1 MRSRII
7 SSANERIIAYKQ
19 NENIGTLKSI
29 SEKLGIKLVTV
40 DDDDAET
47 PIGFFAGFEGF
58 RKSDKKGEAENG
70 CVIFSG
76 LSGKQIDLILA
87 ELRKA
92 KTVIPLKAVLTP
104 SNQSWSI
111 KKLTAELAK
120 ERAQLG
126 G

>member
-1 MRSRII
+1 MKSRII
-7 SSANERIIAYKQ
+7 NSAGGRIIAYKQ
-19 NENIGTLKSI
+19 QKNLGTLKTI
-29 SEKLGIKLVTV
+29 AEKLGMRLVAA

-47 PIGFFAGFEGF
+47 QLGYFAGFEGF
-58 RKSDKKGEAENG
+58 AKSEKMGEAENG

-76 LSGKQIDLILA
+76 LSGKQIDLVIA

-92 KTVIPLKAVLTP
+92 EVVIPLKAVLTP

-120 ERAQLG
+120 ERSQLG